1 MDREIEIEAAD
12 ALLDVGVSLP
22 LIRIKIP
29 FRRRPLRIRM
39 TMRRPC
45 LGNQIRIARLYLET
59 GVSHEE
65 MARFNKHEELAFMA
79 LHGVRVSKMVA
90 LTICRGRLTGRLLT
104 PLVAWMLRW
113 MVDDLWV
120 QGANMRFITLLGT
133 KSFMNIIGS
142 VERVNPLSP
151 RTSQK
156 RKGS

>member
-113 MVDDLWV
+113 MVDDL
-120 QGANMRFITLLGT
+120 
-133 KSFMNIIGS
+133 
-142 VERVNPLSP
+142 
-151 RTSQK
+151 
-156 RKGS
+156 